1 MEKMV
6 LRLTLLKHL
15 GSRVERQVPY
25 RIRNEGNANGSHSDI
40 SFFVRLSSH
49 TPQQYSRKRTHVLV
63 EFMLPETLIVPS
75 IALPQGVHV
84 PQEFLVSGSFDDGL
98 STSQHII
105 VVVVGSDGSTK
116 RTE

>member
-25 RIRNEGNANGSHSDI
+25 PIRTTRYQLRTLALQHI
-40 SFFVRLSSH
+40 A
-49 TPQQYSRKRTHVLV
+49 QQYSRKRTHVLV
-63 EFMLPETLIVPS
+63 EFMFPETFIVPRV
-75 IALPQGVHV
+75 ALPQGIHV
-84 PQEFLVSGSFDDGL
+84 PQKFLISGSFDNGL

-105 VVVVGSDGSTK
+105 VVVVVGSDGSTK

>member
-25 RIRNEGNANGSHSDI
+25 SIRNEGNANEIHTDI
-40 SFFVRLSSH
+40 SFFVRLFSH

-63 EFMLPETLIVPS
+63 EFMFPETLIVS
-75 IALPQGVHV
+75 GVALPQGVHV
-84 PQEFLVSGSFDDGL
+84 TQKCLVARSFDDGL
-98 STSQHII
+98 LTSHRII
-105 VVVVGSDGSTK
+105 VVAASDGSTK